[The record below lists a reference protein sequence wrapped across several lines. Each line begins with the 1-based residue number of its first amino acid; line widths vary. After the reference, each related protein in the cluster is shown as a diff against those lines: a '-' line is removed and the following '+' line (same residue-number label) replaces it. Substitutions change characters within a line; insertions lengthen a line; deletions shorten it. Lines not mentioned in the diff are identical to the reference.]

1 MSNLKK
7 PYIHKHGTIACSI
20 VETTPLVFKGRLY
33 RFEYFRGHPW
43 NIWTERKRSY
53 FRLIDVQTGAPTAP
67 FGWDYTMG
75 YAYAEEDYV
84 YAWGI
89 APTSAPGGWGGDTI
103 QGWRSSDLTHWEEYG
118 QLHLPGWQ
126 IYNTGVC
133 KKDGVYTLLFECGA
147 PAEEVGPHPF
157 TFRFAQSTDLKN
169 WTLTPTECAFQ
180 RDRYAGGPA
189 IYTLPGD
196 PNYYVLYLEA
206 YKADNKYGIEFRNCI
221 ARGTDLIHWEYSPI
235 NPVLDFEPEIDRQIA
250 NPYLT
255 PAMQE
260 LIMKA
265 DNINVSDLELCEF
278 NGRTI
283 MYYSWGNQHGTE
295 FLAEASC
302 NMPMAD
308 FLHSFFE
315 EV

>member
-1 MSNLKK
+1 MCTAISYKTKCHYFGRNLDLERG
-7 PYIHKHGTIACSI
+7 YGECVVI
-20 VETTPLVFKGRLY
+20 TPRNF
-33 RFEYFRGHPW
+33 
-43 NIWTERKRSY
+43 
-53 FRLIDVQTGAPTAP
+53 
-67 FGWDYTMG
+67 
-75 YAYAEEDYV
+75 
-84 YAWGI
+84 
-89 APTSAPGGWGGDTI
+89 
-103 QGWRSSDLTHWEEYG
+103 
-118 QLHLPGWQ
+118 
-126 IYNTGVC
+126 
-133 KKDGVYTLLFECGA
+133 
-147 PAEEVGPHPF
+147 PF

-260 LIMKA
+260 LIMK
-265 DNINVSDLELCEF
+265 DNHTLGGNPYNAVRWVELAREE
-278 NGRTI
+278 I
-283 MYYSWGNQHGTE
+283 GNI
-295 FLAEASC
+295 
-302 NMPMAD
+302 
-308 FLHSFFE
+308 
-315 EV
+315 